1 MINYSENAPASGEDQ
16 TAYVKRLEAEGY
28 REIYIRKALR
38 EHFDLPVQEVIQACA
53 GLSVAR
59 ELELKDL
66 RARFPTLNE
75 NRLTWK
81 ISESLTISKDDAR
94 IWAQTILA
102 QEEGA

>member
-1 MINYSENAPASGEDQ
+1 MINYTENAPVSGEDQ
-16 TAYVKRLEAEGY
+16 PAYIKRLEAQGY

-38 EHFDLPVQEVIQACA
+38 EHFDLSVQEVIKACA

-66 RARFPTLNE
+66 RLRFPTLNE

-81 ISESLTISKDDAR
+81 ISQSLTIPKDDAR
-94 IWAQTILA
+94 VWAQTILA